1 MKIKTER
8 QSLNFFGH
16 SHENSQRYFRTHKQF
31 GAAAMLALT
40 FALVAC
46 STSPTGSK
54 GAANAPITQGQ
65 KYVMATHSFNV
76 FIGPTRPRDPGV
88 EVKPGPLATLAA
100 ERGKTG
106 HQNLAVQMIGGST
119 PMQHWNQGDGDDS
132 KNIAKVALAKGGV
145 DVFTMSP
152 NARMPEEGIDLFG
165 DLVIKTNPNARI
177 LVQNS
182 WSAWDGTATTPS
194 VGGTGKTTFTNA
206 DHNKAEIATIDGWL
220 QAFEAKDGYMERM
233 RTQLAGINK
242 RANKTIAYVVP
253 SAVSVYTLRKE
264 IVKGAVPGYTHQ
276 SEIFRDAMGHPNTPV
291 VNVVTYTWYAAMYR
305 ESPIGLKS
313 LIDANDPNSAKRE
326 LLLQQIAWNAVV
338 GEPMS
343 GVKGKPVKLN

>member
-1 MKIKTER
+1 
-8 QSLNFFGH
+8 
-16 SHENSQRYFRTHKQF
+16 
-31 GAAAMLALT
+31 
-40 FALVAC
+40 
-46 STSPTGSK
+46 
-54 GAANAPITQGQ
+54 
-65 KYVMATHSFNV
+65 
-76 FIGPTRPRDPGV
+76 
-88 EVKPGPLATLAA
+88 
-100 ERGKTG
+100 
-106 HQNLAVQMIGGST
+106 MIGGST
-119 PMQHWNQGDGDDS
+119 PMQHWKQGDGDDT
-132 KNIAKVALAKGGV
+132 KNIAKAALAKGGV

-152 NARMPEEGIDLFG
+152 NARMPEEGIDLFA

-206 DHNKAEIATIDGWL
+206 DHNKADIAAINGWL
-220 QAFEAKDGYMERM
+220 KTLEEKDGYMPRM
-233 RTQLAGINK
+233 RTQLGGINK
-242 RANKTIAYVVP
+242 RANKTIAFVVP
-253 SAVSVYTLRKE
+253 SAVAVYTLREE
-264 IVKGAVPGYTHQ
+264 IIKGVVPGYKLQ

-305 ESPIGLKS
+305 ESPVGLKS
-313 LIDANDPNSAKRE
+313 LIDANDPNSAQRE